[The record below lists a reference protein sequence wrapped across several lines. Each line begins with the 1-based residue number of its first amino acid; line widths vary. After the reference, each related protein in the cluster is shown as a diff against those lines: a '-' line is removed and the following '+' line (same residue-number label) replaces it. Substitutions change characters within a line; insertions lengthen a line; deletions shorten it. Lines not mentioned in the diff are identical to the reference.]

1 MTKHDGNHDVA
12 MSFTHPFLQ
21 YAKKSTAYSK
31 ITIPSS
37 KQKTEGALLYGFISR
52 KPVKRQ
58 PYVIATN

>member
-1 MTKHDGNHDVA
+1 MTKHDENHDVA
-12 MSFTHPFLQ
+12 MSFKRPLLRC
-21 YAKKSTAYSK
+21 AKKSTAYSK
-31 ITIPSS
+31 ITLPSS